1 MDYKI
6 ELMTLNRYDELI
18 AFWKSI
24 DGVWVSD
31 DDNYENLKVY
41 FKRNPDTNFIAV
53 HEGKIIGTVKCSHDG
68 RRGYLHHM
76 AVKEEFRKLGI
87 AKVMVEK
94 CINILRKEGIKQF
107 RLFVLD
113 SNKEAQAF
121 WKRLGFEEDAYDYRT
136 FRKSFS

>member
-6 ELMTLNRYDELI
+6 ELMTLKKYDELI

-31 DDNYENLKVY
+31 DDSYENLKVY

-68 RRGYLHHM
+68 RRGYLHHV
-76 AVKEEFRKLGI
+76 AVKEEYRKMGI
-87 AKVMVEK
+87 AKEMVEK
-94 CINILRKEGIKQF
+94 CIGILRKEGIKQF

-113 SNKEAQAF
+113 SNKHAMDF
-121 WKRLGFEEDAYDYRT
+121 WKHLGFEEDSYDYRT
-136 FRKSFS
+136 FRKSY